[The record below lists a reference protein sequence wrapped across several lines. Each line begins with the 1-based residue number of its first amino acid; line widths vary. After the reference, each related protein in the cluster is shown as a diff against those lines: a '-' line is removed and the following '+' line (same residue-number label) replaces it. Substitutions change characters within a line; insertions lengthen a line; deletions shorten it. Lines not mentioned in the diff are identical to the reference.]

1 MERAAGPSNRWIK
14 RWSSAFL
21 VIAILS
27 GILSAASGTGRVFAE
42 PDPVNFEEGYPKLG
56 TYSSTMAKFTLKLN
70 RAGKVYIY
78 EKPLDFN
85 QIPSDEV
92 KQLAVQK
99 QQVVD
104 VPAGEEKVFILKGLS
119 PETDYDVYFAVED
132 ENEILTVG
140 PAQQIF
146 KTFATPS
153 VTPEEVAAVAG
164 DGQATVTWKPSA
176 DVDFSVYM
184 YQGTT
189 APEDPDDWVDVTGS
203 DGTSQQLVTGLT
215 NGLPYLFAVV
225 SWNLEL
231 SINSKS
237 DYVVAGPVTP
247 QVPPVL
253 PAEPASVTVNPGDA
267 QAVVSWA
274 EVAGATHY
282 AIYKYQGTEPPQN
295 PSEWVAVAL
304 DAAASPYTLTG
315 LTNGLPYIVAVRSV
329 NADGMSGYQPSGS
342 VTPKSA
348 NTGSSSGSS
357 TTPVTSAGEKI
368 KVNVQNGAQTSL
380 ITSVEITR
388 LKATDGTYND
398 TLLMNSSTM
407 SSVLGKAKEA
417 GSTAAV
423 IVLPDGKDEVS
434 KWDLTLKADA
444 LSQLRAQGTELVFDA
459 PGVRLSIP
467 ASSLDGIAEDIYFRL
482 VPVKNTEPQTVVL
495 DRAKSHPSV
504 ADFAGD
510 RAIKPAGRTMSIE
523 TNLQSRPVTLVL
535 PLFSNLE
542 VKSPAS
548 LRTYIEHSDGSIELA
563 EGTVVSSNG
572 NDGAS
577 SGYKIIVNKFSSF
590 TVIQAAE
597 DEAINQLLAHPYVK
611 GYPDGRFGPER
622 LVTRA
627 EVAALLARITGTNL
641 QSPLKSGYND
651 LAGSH
656 WALPAIAHVTA
667 AGYMKGYKD
676 GSFRP
681 DGAMTRAELSVAL
694 QPLLAF
700 RAAAAGP
707 SSEASFSDITSHW
720 AKDAIQSLTAAGII
734 GGYADGTF
742 RPDKL
747 LTRAELVTLLNR
759 LIGLVS
765 VADVARSWSDVSESH
780 WAFNDIEAA
789 TIR

>member
-1 MERAAGPSNRWIK
+1 MERGAGPSNRWIK

-21 VIAILS
+21 VIVILF
-27 GILSAASGTGRVFAE
+27 GTLSAAFGAGRVFAE
-42 PDPVNFEEGYPKLG
+42 PDPVNFEMEYPKLG

-78 EKPLDFN
+78 EKPLDFL
-85 QIPSDEV
+85 QIPSEEV
-92 KQLAVQK
+92 KQLAIEK

-104 VPAGEEKVFILKGLS
+104 VQAGLEAVFILKGLS
-119 PETDYDVYFAVED
+119 PDTDYDVYFAVED

-146 KTFATPS
+146 KTFAAPS
-153 VTPEEVAAVAG
+153 VAPEEVAAVAG
-164 DGQATVTWKPSA
+164 DGHATVTWKPSE

-203 DGTSQQLVTGLT
+203 DVTSQQLVTGLT
-215 NGLPYLFAVV
+215 NGLPYLFSVV

-231 SINSKS
+231 NINSKS
-237 DYVVAGPVTP
+237 DYIVAGPVTP
-247 QVPPVL
+247 HVPPVL
-253 PAEPASVTVNPGDA
+253 PTVPSSVTVNPGDA
-267 QAVVSWA
+267 QAVVSWV

-282 AIYKYQGTEPPQN
+282 AIYKYQGTELPQN
-295 PSEWVAVAL
+295 LTDWVEVAL
-304 DAAASPYTLTG
+304 DAAASPYTVTG
-315 LTNGLPYIVAVRSV
+315 LTNGQPYVFAVRSV
-329 NADGMSGYQPSGS
+329 NADGMSGYQPSAAA
-342 VTPKSA
+342 TPRSA
-348 NTGSSSGSS
+348 NTGSVGSS
-357 TTPVTSAGEKI
+357 TTTVTSAGEKI

-380 ITSVEITR
+380 ITWVEITR
-388 LKATDGTYND
+388 LKAMDSTYND
-398 TLLMNSSTM
+398 TLLMDSSTM
-407 SSVLGKAKEA
+407 GSVLEKVKEA

-423 IVLPDGKDEVS
+423 IVLPDAKDEVS

-444 LSQLRAQGTELVFDA
+444 LPLLRAQGTELVFDS

-467 ASSLDGIAEDIYFRL
+467 SSSLEGITEDIYFRL
-482 VPVKNTEPQTVVL
+482 VPVKKPEAQTVVL

-504 ADFAGD
+504 SDFAGD
-510 RAIKPAGRTMSIE
+510 KTIQPAGRTMTIE

-535 PLFSNLE
+535 SLLSKLE

-548 LRTYIEHSDGSIELA
+548 LRTYIEHSDDSIELI

-577 SGYKIIVNKFSSF
+577 SGYKITVNKFSSF

-597 DEAINQLLAHPYVK
+597 NEATIQLLAQPYVK

-627 EVAALLARITGTNL
+627 EVAALLTRISGTSL
-641 QSPLKSGYND
+641 QSPQTSSYND

-656 WALPAIAHVTA
+656 WALPAIGHVTA

-676 GSFRP
+676 GSFKP
-681 DGAMTRAELSVAL
+681 DGAMTRAEIAVAL

-707 SSEASFSDITSHW
+707 SSDPSFSDITSHW
-720 AKDAIQSLTAAGII
+720 AKDAIQSLTGAGII

-759 LIGLVS
+759 LIGIAS

-789 TIR
+789 TIH